1 VLYIYILDDNIQ
13 FLVNSKSYLKSSIT
27 ISPWHLNLIHYNI
40 FSLLTMFSKL
50 FENINYFTNSL
61 FSEFINSL
69 RSLKVLAIIVE
80 DY

>member
-1 VLYIYILDDNIQ
+1 MLYIYILDDNIQ